1 MGSRA
6 VFLRLLLRLVYTNSP
21 CVTSVE
27 GEFIPIF
34 GHAIELEITHLSKE
48 NNPLGRVFIV
58 FGRWVYMGRMTI
70 NRVTMGECAR
80 RRTDSPDGVIT

>member
-21 CVTSVE
+21 CVTPVE
-27 GEFIPIF
+27 GGLIPIF
-34 GHAIELEITHLSKE
+34 EHTIELEITHISEE
-48 NNPLGRVFIV
+48 NNPLSRVFIV

-70 NRVTMGECAR
+70 Q
-80 RRTDSPDGVIT
+80 

>member
-27 GEFIPIF
+27 GGFFPIF
-34 GHAIELEITHLSKE
+34 GHAIELEITHSSEE
-48 NNPLGRVFIV
+48 NNPRSGVFIV

-70 NRVTMGECAR
+70 Q
-80 RRTDSPDGVIT
+80 

>member
-27 GEFIPIF
+27 GEFNPIF
-34 GHAIELEITHLSKE
+34 GQAIELGITHLSEE

-80 RRTDSPDGVIT
+80 RRTDSLDGVIT

>member
-27 GEFIPIF
+27 GECNPIF
-34 GHAIELEITHLSKE
+34 GQAIELGITHLSEE
-48 NNPLGRVFIV
+48 NNPLRRVFIV

-80 RRTDSPDGVIT
+80 RRTDSLDGVMT